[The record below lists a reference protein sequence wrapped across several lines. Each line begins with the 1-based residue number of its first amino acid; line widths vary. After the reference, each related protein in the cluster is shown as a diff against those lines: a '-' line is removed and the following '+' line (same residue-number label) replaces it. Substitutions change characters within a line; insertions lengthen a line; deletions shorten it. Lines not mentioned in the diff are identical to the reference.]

1 MSKCEEVDGRG
12 VFLSLFDKG
21 SSIWCFGVEWGYG
34 SQRVCVCVCV
44 GIGIGIVFMGGRA
57 LREALLMQ
65 SELFAGWAWL
75 GWGSFRLVG
84 GGEAASVGRA
94 DLKVLLDGRARNF
107 GGWGFGDWRV
117 GGERFWGDLFVW
129 SDGMVRHWPEGHLGT
144 ARG

>member
-21 SSIWCFGVEWGYG
+21 LAFGASVSNGVMDLNG
-34 SQRVCVCVCV
+34 F
-44 GIGIGIVFMGGRA
+44 VFVFVLVLVLFSWGGRA

-94 DLKVLLDGRARNF
+94 DLEVLLDGRARNF

-117 GGERFWGDLFVW
+117 GQRDFGEIYLCGVMGWYDIGRRDI
-129 SDGMVRHWPEGHLGT
+129 
-144 ARG
+144 

>member
-1 MSKCEEVDGRG
+1 MDVGFSYRCLIRG
-12 VFLSLFDKG
+12 LAFGASVSNGVMDLNGFVFAFVLVLVLF
-21 SSIWCFGVEWGYG
+21 SW
-34 SQRVCVCVCV
+34 
-44 GIGIGIVFMGGRA
+44 GGRA